1 MVFPFDSVHE
11 GSRYRLKDLEKARIF
26 QAIARAGTI
35 TRKEI
40 ATQLG
45 SRPTTVSNIVHQLM
59 RDGLVLEGKARD
71 PGKQGRPEM
80 FLHPNFHRLVAASV
94 YVVSREIK
102 GALIGLDGTILATA
116 AKELPADAG
125 NSLVVETIVET
136 IEGLRG
142 RKPAQSQL
150 LGVGIS
156 LTGSIDAAEKR
167 WMYTSRWRN
176 IANIDL
182 RIVEE
187 RTGLPIVPNRFVNS
201 RLEYLLMTNPE
212 FNRGGTLLFHWG
224 YGIGAAYALDGRVVQ
239 STSGSFA
246 EVGHWN
252 VIHEEPQPC
261 LCGGSGCLET
271 VSALWALSPRLRS
284 RYGEVPED
292 EADFAEFFRSCNMT
306 EDPLVARARK
316 NVASSLGNLYMTL
329 YPDRILIYGPFT
341 ASQAAYQCIEAEV
354 AAVVPPFFRDRLNL
368 QMLPVGFEGDMIG
381 STHRLFRNVL
391 KGLLTVDEDH

>member
-1 MVFPFDSVHE
+1 MVFPFDRVHE

-26 QAIARAGTI
+26 QAIAQSGTI

-40 ATQLG
+40 AGRLG

-59 RDGLVLEGKARD
+59 RDRLVVEGKARD

-80 FLHPNFHRLVAASV
+80 FLHPNLHRLVAASV

-125 NSLVVETIVET
+125 NSLVIETIIDT
-136 IEGLRG
+136 IERLRDS
-142 RKPAQSQL
+142 KPVESEL

-156 LTGSIDAAEKR
+156 LTGSINAAEKR

-182 RIVEE
+182 TTVEE
-187 RTGLPIVPNRFVNS
+187 RTGLPVVPNRFVNS
-201 RLEYLLMTNPE
+201 RLEYLLMTNTE

-224 YGIGAAYALDGRVVQ
+224 YGIGAAFALDGRVVQ
-239 STSGSFA
+239 SSSGSFA

-261 LCGGSGCLET
+261 LCGGTGCLET
-271 VSALWALSPRLRS
+271 VSALWALSPRLS
-284 RYGEVPED
+284 ERYGEVPED
-292 EADFAEFFRSCNMT
+292 EGDFAEFFRSCDMT
-306 EDPLVARARK
+306 EDPVVERARK

-341 ASQAAYQCIEAEV
+341 ASKAAYERIEAEV
-354 AAVVPPFFRDRLNL
+354 AGAVPPYFRDRLNL

-381 STHRLFRNVL
+381 STHHLFRNEL
-391 KGLLTVDEDH
+391 KELLTVDEDH

>member
-1 MVFPFDSVHE
+1 MVFPFDTVHE
-11 GSRYRLKDLEKARIF
+11 GSRCRLKDLEKARIF
-26 QAIARAGTI
+26 QAIAWAGTI

-59 RDGLVLEGKARD
+59 RDRLVVEGKARD
-71 PGKQGRPEM
+71 PGRQGRPEM

-102 GALIGLDGTILATA
+102 GALIGLDGKILATVA
-116 AKELPADAG
+116 RELPADAG
-125 NSLVVETIVET
+125 NSLVVETIIDAVER
-136 IEGLRG
+136 LRSS
-142 RKPAQSQL
+142 KPAQSEL

-182 RIVEE
+182 GIVEKQA
-187 RTGLPIVPNRFVNS
+187 GLPVVLNRSVNS

-224 YGIGAAYALDGRVVQ
+224 YGIGAAFALDGRVVQ

-271 VSALWALSPRLRS
+271 VSALWALSPQLSS

-292 EADFAEFFRSCNMT
+292 EAEFAEFFRSRDMT
-306 EDPLVARARK
+306 EDPVVARARK

-341 ASQAAYQCIEAEV
+341 ASKAAYERIEEEV
-354 AAVVPPFFRDRLNL
+354 AGVVPPFVRDRLNL
-368 QMLPVGFEGDMIG
+368 QKLPVGLEGDMIG
-381 STHRLFRNVL
+381 STHHLFRNEL
-391 KGLLTVDEDH
+391 KELLTVGEDH